1 MTLMAD
7 PSLPPDPF
15 AELSEQRR
23 SVRGFLSTPVPDALL
38 RALLVTARQAPSGSN
53 LQPGRFVRV
62 QGAAR
67 QALCDDLVLSWR
79 EDRAEVEDYSYFP
92 QPLPMTLR
100 RRQVASAQALYGAL
114 GVAREDRAGRDA
126 QFERNFRFFDAP
138 VALIVTIDRDFG
150 AGGYLDLGMAIYG
163 LLLAAE
169 SRGLASCAIGAMASF
184 PSLIRRHLQ
193 LDERSSIVCGVAIGY
208 ADPAAP
214 VNQAR
219 TSRSDLDDY
228 FRSVG

>member
-1 MTLMAD
+1 MALTAA
-7 PSLPPDPF
+7 SADPF
-15 AELSEQRR
+15 AQLSAQRR
-23 SVRGFLSTPVPDALL
+23 SVRGYLPTPVPDALL
-38 RALLVTARQAPSGSN
+38 RELLLTARQAPSGSN

-62 QGAAR
+62 QGAVR
-67 QALCDDLVLSWR
+67 QALSDDLVLSWR
-79 EDRAEVEDYSYFP
+79 EDRTEVEDYSYFP

-114 GVAREDRAGRDA
+114 GVARDDRSGRDA

-150 AGGYLDLGMAIYG
+150 AGGYLDLGMTIYG

-169 SRGLASCAIGAMASF
+169 SRGLATCAIGAMASF

-219 TSRSDLDDY
+219 TVRGGLDEY
-228 FRSVG
+228 FSSVG

>member
-1 MTLMAD
+1 MSAAAD
-7 PSLPPDPF
+7 SSVPPDAF
-15 AELSEQRR
+15 AELSAQRH
-23 SVRGFLSTPVPDALL
+23 SVRGFLPTPVPDALL
-38 RALLVTARQAPSGSN
+38 HALLVTARQAPSGAN

-67 QALCDDLVLSWR
+67 QALCEDLVLSWR

-114 GVAREDRAGRDA
+114 GVARDDRAGRDA

-138 VALIVTIDRDFG
+138 VALIVTIDHDFG
-150 AGGYLDLGMAIYG
+150 AGGYMDLGMALYG
-163 LLLAAE
+163 LMLAAE

-184 PSLIRRHLQ
+184 PSLIRRHLE
-193 LDERSSIVCGVAIGY
+193 LDEHSNIVCGVAIGY

-214 VNQAR
+214 VNATR
-219 TSRSDLDDY
+219 TSRSALDEY